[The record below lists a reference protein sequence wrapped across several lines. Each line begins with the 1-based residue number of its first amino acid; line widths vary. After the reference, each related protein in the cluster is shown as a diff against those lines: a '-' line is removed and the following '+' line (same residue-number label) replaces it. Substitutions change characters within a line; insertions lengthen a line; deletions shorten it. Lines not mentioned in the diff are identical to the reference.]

1 VNEIILSID
10 TGEEELK
17 STVCKKLDDLK
28 NVAWKKVVQVDVFVD
43 GYCVRITNDGIELI
57 KPKRSEKVIWGDKI
71 KEEILKGGKHES

>member
-1 VNEIILSID
+1 MNEIILSID

-57 KPKRSEKVIWGDKI
+57 KPKRIEKVIWGDKI